1 MAGGILSLVFSVH
14 RGLFF
19 AGLLLALLIGGWGLV
34 MFWRRVAPSGGYN
47 SALVVVEAVFI
58 VQGLLGAVLFVGG
71 RRPHDALHWL
81 YGVLL
86 VIVLPIAATY
96 TSGRDDRRQSL
107 VYGVAGLFMAGLA
120 IRALTT
126 S

>member
-1 MAGGILSLVFSVH
+1 VTFVLSLH

-19 AGLLLALLIGGWGLV
+19 AGLILALAIGVWGLAMYV
-34 MFWRRVAPSGGYN
+34 RRVAPSGAYN
-47 SALVVVEAVFI
+47 SALGIVEGLFI
-58 VQGLLGAVLFVGG
+58 VQGLVGVTLFAGG
-71 RRPHDALHWL
+71 RRPHDPLHWL

-86 VIVLPIAATY
+86 VIVLPIATTY
-96 TSGRDDRRQSL
+96 TSGRHDPRQSL
-107 VYGVAGLFMAGLA
+107 VYGIAGLFMAGLA

>member
-1 MAGGILSLVFSVH
+1 MSAVLSLH

-19 AGLLLALLIGGWGLV
+19 AGLVLTLVIGVWGLI
-34 MFWRRVAPSGGYN
+34 MFFTRRRPSGEYN
-47 SALVVVEAVFI
+47 TALVIVEVLFI
-58 VQGLLGAVLFVGG
+58 IQGLVGATLFVGG
-71 RRPHDALHWL
+71 RRPHDTLHWL

-86 VIVLPIAATY
+86 VIVLPVATTY

-107 VYGVAGLFMAGLA
+107 VYGIAGLFMAGLA

-126 S
+126 A

>member
-1 MAGGILSLVFSVH
+1 MNLVLSLH

-19 AGLLLALLIGGWGLV
+19 AGLVLAIVIGGWGLV
-34 MFWRRVAPSGGYN
+34 MFFRRLAPTGGFN
-47 SALVVVEAVFI
+47 SALLVTEALFI
-58 VQGLLGAVLFVGG
+58 IQGLVGVTLFLGG

-86 VIVLPIAATY
+86 VIVIPIAMTY
-96 TSGRDDRRQSL
+96 GASPAERDQRRQSL
-107 VYGVAGLFMAGLA
+107 VYGIAGLFMAGLA

>member
-1 MAGGILSLVFSVH
+1 MNFVLSLH

-19 AGLLLALLIGGWGLV
+19 AGLVLAIVIGGWGLV
-34 MFWRRVAPSGGYN
+34 MFFRRIPPTGGFN
-47 SALVVVEAVFI
+47 SALLVTEALFI
-58 VQGLLGAVLFVGG
+58 IQGLVGVTLFLGG

-81 YGVLL
+81 YGILL
-86 VIVLPIAATY
+86 VIVIPIAMTY
-96 TSGRDDRRQSL
+96 GASPAERDRRRQSL
-107 VYGVAGLFMAGLA
+107 VYGIAGLFMAGLA

>member
-1 MAGGILSLVFSVH
+1 MSLLLSVH

-19 AGLLLALLIGGWGLV
+19 AGLVLAIVIGGWGLV
-34 MFWRRVAPSGGYN
+34 MFFRRLAPTGNFN
-47 SALVVVEAVFI
+47 SALVVTEAAFV
-58 VQGLLGAVLFVGG
+58 VQGLVGVTLYASG

-81 YGVLL
+81 YGILL
-86 VIVLPIAATY
+86 VLVIPIAMTY
-96 TSGRDDRRQSL
+96 GGSPAERGQRRQSL
-107 VYGVAGLFMAGLA
+107 VYGIAGLFMAGLA

>member
-1 MAGGILSLVFSVH
+1 VNVVLSFH

-19 AGLLLALLIGGWGLV
+19 AGLLLAIIIGVWGFV
-34 MFWRRVAPSGGYN
+34 MFFRRMPPTGGFN
-47 SALVVVEAVFI
+47 SALVVTEALFI
-58 VQGLLGAVLFVGG
+58 IQGLVGVTLFAGG
-71 RRPHDALHWL
+71 RRPHDVLHWL

-86 VIVLPIAATY
+86 VIALPIAMTY
-96 TSGRDDRRQSL
+96 GGTSAERGQRRQSL

-126 S
+126 A

>member
-1 MAGGILSLVFSVH
+1 MNFVLSLH

-19 AGLLLALLIGGWGLV
+19 AGLVLAIVIGGWGLV
-34 MFWRRVAPSGGYN
+34 MFFRRMAPTGGFN
-47 SALVVVEAVFI
+47 SALLVTEALFI
-58 VQGLLGAVLFVGG
+58 IQGLVGVTLFLGG

-81 YGVLL
+81 YGILL
-86 VIVLPIAATY
+86 VIVIPIAMTY
-96 TSGRDDRRQSL
+96 GASPAERDQRRQSL
-107 VYGVAGLFMAGLA
+107 VYGIAGLFMAGLA

>member
-1 MAGGILSLVFSVH
+1 MNLVLSLH

-19 AGLLLALLIGGWGLV
+19 AGLVLAIVIGGWGLV
-34 MFWRRVAPSGGYN
+34 MFFRRLAPTGGFN
-47 SALVVVEAVFI
+47 SALIVTEALFI
-58 VQGLLGAVLFVGG
+58 IQGLVGVTLFLGG

-86 VIVLPIAATY
+86 VIVIPIAMTY
-96 TSGRDDRRQSL
+96 GGSSAERGERRQSL
-107 VYGVAGLFMAGLA
+107 VYGIAGLFMAGLA